1 MPKSPGILGPT
12 MPETSK
18 RPTIRDVAR
27 EAGVSVTTV
36 SHAMNNKG
44 RLDIRTRE
52 RVIEIANR
60 LGYVPNRAA
69 QRLVSGKSLTIGL
82 LLPPSTGDQV
92 FSSDLHAP
100 AITAA
105 AHAAVDSGYALTVMP
120 ALPTDGT
127 LGPHVVD
134 GVLVLEPQPDDP
146 RLAGLRRLNLPF
158 VAVGDAVPD
167 ARSVHAHEA
176 DGARQMLDHLRSLG
190 ARTLGVLVP
199 EVPTRFVQD
208 SLEAL
213 REQWSHEGEQMTV
226 ELVPPAA
233 IVAGDVSAHAERL
246 LEVPDVHALIGLHPT
261 FGAALVQAVVES
273 GRSVPGDVLVA
284 QYVDGIS
291 AAVASPALTALDI
304 RPAEQATLALAM
316 LLEILAG
323 KEPPAE
329 RIVRPRLTV
338 RTSTVARRRGD
349 RMLARRESVQ
359 GG

>member
-1 MPKSPGILGPT
+1 

-44 RLDIRTRE
+44 RLDVRTRE
-52 RVIEIANR
+52 RVIEVANR

-82 LLPPSTGDQV
+82 LMPPSTSDQV
-92 FSSDLHAP
+92 FSTDMHAP

-105 AHAAVDSGYALTVMP
+105 AHAAVEAGYALTIMP
-120 ALPTDGT
+120 QLPTDGT

-146 RLAGLRRLNLPF
+146 RVAGLRRLNLPF
-158 VAVGDAVPD
+158 VAVGDSVPD
-167 ARSVHAHEA
+167 AHSVHAHEV
-176 DGARQMLDHLRSLG
+176 DGARQLLDHLRSLG
-190 ARTLGVLVP
+190 ARSIGVLAPEHPTASVQESLQALQDLWTLPEEEIVVEHVP
-199 EVPTRFVQD
+199 
-208 SLEAL
+208 LAA
-213 REQWSHEGEQMTV
+213 V
-226 ELVPPAA
+226 E
-233 IVAGDVSAHAERL
+233 AGDVSASADQL
-246 LEVPDVHALIGLHPT
+246 LAAADVHALIGLHPT
-261 FGAALVQAVVES
+261 FGAALVQAVAES

-291 AAVASPALTALDI
+291 AAVSSPALTALDV
-304 RPAEQATLALAM
+304 RPAQQAALGLTM
-316 LLEILAG
+316 LLEMLAG
-323 KEPPAE
+323 KDTPKE
-329 RIVRPRLTV
+329 RIIRPRLTV

>member
-1 MPKSPGILGPT
+1 

-52 RVIEIANR
+52 RVIEVANR

-82 LLPPSTGDQV
+82 LLPPSTSEQV
-92 FSSDLHAP
+92 FATDLHAP

-105 AHAAVDSGYALTVMP
+105 AHAAVEAGYALTIMP
-120 ALPTDGT
+120 QLPTDGT

-134 GVLVLEPQPDDP
+134 GVLVLEPQPDDA
-146 RLAGLRRLNLPF
+146 RITGLRRLNLPF

-167 ARSVHAHEA
+167 GYSVHAHEV
-176 DGARQMLDHLRSLG
+176 DGARQLLDHLRSLG
-190 ARTLGVLVP
+190 ARSIGVLVP
-199 EVPTRFVQD
+199 ERATQFLQD

-213 REQWSHEGEQMTV
+213 LDQWTLEGEQVVV
-226 ELVPPAA
+226 ESVPASA
-233 IVAGDVSAHAERL
+233 VEEGDVSAWAEQL
-246 LEVPDVHALIGLHPT
+246 LATPDVHALIGLHPT
-261 FGAALVQAVVES
+261 FGAALVQAANEAQL
-273 GRSVPGDVLVA
+273 SVPGDVLVA

-291 AAVASPALTALDI
+291 AAVASPALTALDV
-304 RPAEQATLALAM
+304 RPAQQAALGLTM
-316 LLEILAG
+316 LLERLAG
-323 KEPPAE
+323 KDTPTE
-329 RIVRPRLTV
+329 RIIRPRLTV

>member
-1 MPKSPGILGPT
+1 

-52 RVIEIANR
+52 RVIEVANR

-82 LLPPSTGDQV
+82 LLPPTTGAASDEV
-92 FSSDLHAP
+92 FATDLHAP

-105 AHAAVDSGYALTVMP
+105 AHAAVDAGYALTIMP
-120 ALPTDGT
+120 KLPLDGT

-134 GVLVLEPQPDDP
+134 GVLLLDPEPDDP
-146 RLAGLRRLNLPF
+146 RVAGLRKLNLPF
-158 VAVGDAVPD
+158 VAVGDLMPD
-167 ARSVHAHEA
+167 AHAVHAHEV

-190 ARTLGVLVP
+190 ARTVGVLVP
-199 EVPTRFVQD
+199 EKASAFVMASLQAMSDYWRQEGERLVVERVPTTEVQ
-208 SLEAL
+208 S
-213 REQWSHEGEQMTV
+213 
-226 ELVPPAA
+226 
-233 IVAGDVSAHAERL
+233 GDVAPFAERL
-246 LEVPDVHALIGLHPT
+246 VATADVDALIGLHPT
-261 FGAALVQAVVES
+261 FGAVLTQAVNES

-284 QYVDGIS
+284 QYIDGIS
-291 AAVASPALTALDI
+291 AAVSSPALTALDL
-304 RPAEQATLALAM
+304 RPAQQAALGLKM
-316 LLEILAG
+316 LLKLLAG
-323 KEPPAE
+323 EETPTE
-329 RIVRPRLTV
+329 RIIRPRLNV

-349 RMLARRESVQ
+349 RMLARREAAQ
-359 GG
+359 GH